1 MPQQSAK
8 SKDQAARIGVIE
20 LFAGASGLAQGFLR
34 AGGYEALALFDIM
47 EVARDSYLKRY
58 PDAVYECRD
67 ILDLSARDIRL
78 AVAGQR
84 ILGVLGGPPCQG
96 FSLAGLKNPKHDKNA
111 LVGHYARLV
120 KQLRPRFLVLENVP
134 QLLYHEQ
141 FANLQTELKRSY
153 RLTYAILNAAQYG
166 APQTRHRLFAIA
178 YHKDLGITPTFPEP
192 THGMAGQ
199 CLWSYRSKRELALSD
214 ATAEELLAADPVTMM
229 QRAAQGDLAPIHIAD
244 NLLPLVTVGD
254 AISDLYPISP
264 EAIEGAYPKE
274 AQTPYQIAA
283 RGEGVKLTNH
293 LPRKHYGAPLQIVK
307 AMPEGGDLADI
318 DPALWPSEK
327 KYFSQAYGRL
337 HRRGLAR
344 TLTTFFQNA
353 GSGRYYHYEAERTIT
368 VREAA
373 RLQGFDDAFEFC
385 GTLQEQMQLVGNAVP
400 IPLAEAIG
408 RHIYHQIGERLI
420 NTIAGDAPARSIG
433 RIISAPRTNST
444 LILPTPPPHLGTE
457 AGA

>member
-1 MPQQSAK
+1 MNEL
-8 SKDQAARIGVIE
+8 AARIGVIE
-20 LFAGASGLAQGFLR
+20 LFAGASGLAQGFLQ

-67 ILDLSARDIRL
+67 ILGLSERDIRR

-96 FSLAGLKNPKHDKNA
+96 FSLAGLKNPRHDKNA

-120 KQLRPRFLVLENVP
+120 KRLRPSFLVLENVP

-141 FANLQTELKRSY
+141 FTNLRAELKRNY

-178 YHKDLGITPTFPEP
+178 YHKDLGIAPTFPEP
-192 THGMAGQ
+192 THGLAGQ
-199 CLWSYRSKRELALSD
+199 SLWSYRSKRELTLS
-214 ATAEELLAADPVTMM
+214 ATTAEELLAADPVTR
-229 QRAAQGDLAPIHIAD
+229 QKLAAQGDLAPIRVAD

-264 EAIEGAYPKE
+264 QATEGAYPKE
-274 AQTPYQIAA
+274 AQTPYQVAV
-283 RGEGVKLTNH
+283 RGENTALTNH
-293 LPRKHYGAPLQIVK
+293 LPRKHYGAPLQIVR

-318 DPALWPSEK
+318 APALWPSDK

-353 GSGRYYHYEAERTIT
+353 GSGRFYHYEEERTLT

-373 RLQGFDDAFEFC
+373 RLQGFEDAFEFC
-385 GTLQEQMQLVGNAVP
+385 GSLQEQMQLVGNAVP
-400 IPLAEAIG
+400 VPLAEAIG
-408 RHIYHQIGERLI
+408 RHIYGQIGLRLLDSI
-420 NTIAGDAPARSIG
+420 PPARG
-433 RIISAPRTNST
+433 FISPT
-444 LILPTPPPHLGTE
+444 LILPTPSSSLVTE
-457 AGA
+457 ARA